1 MIPHFLA
8 IFNRLCLILDDRKLD
23 NLRFSCNHKSSVFL
37 KGEKI
42 MVNVRIDESLKE
54 RCPEAALGLLQCK
67 VEVAPD
73 PEEFLAMLNGKIAEL
88 SEVELSQANKR
99 DKIQSTRKAYK
110 ALGKEPNRYRSS
122 AEAMCRRIAKERGL
136 YYINNVVDINNYL
149 SIKSGYSMGTY
160 NLAQTKGDI
169 TWMRAPEGTAY
180 RGIGKDVLNIEFL
193 PVLFDEEGPFGNPT
207 SDNDRTMI
215 TDETKDLLL
224 VYYAFDGDADLPAL
238 LEEAK
243 DLLKKYAGGI
253 GFEIKILK

>member
-1 MIPHFLA
+1 
-8 IFNRLCLILDDRKLD
+8 
-23 NLRFSCNHKSSVFL
+23 
-37 KGEKI
+37 

-160 NLAQTKGDI
+160 DLARTEGDI
-169 TWMRAPEGTAY
+169 TWMRAPEGTTY

-224 VYYAFDGDADLPAL
+224 VYYAFDGDADLPGL

-243 DLLKKYAGGI
+243 ELLEKYAGGKD
-253 GFEIKILK
+253 FETKILK

>member
-1 MIPHFLA
+1 
-8 IFNRLCLILDDRKLD
+8 
-23 NLRFSCNHKSSVFL
+23 
-37 KGEKI
+37 
-42 MVNVRIDESLKE
+42 MVAVKIDETLKE
-54 RCPEAALGLLQCK
+54 RCPDAALGLLQAK
-67 VEVAPD
+67 VAVAPD
-73 PEEFLAMLNGKIAEL
+73 PEEFLALLNGKIAEL

-99 DKIQSTRKAYK
+99 DKIQATRKAYK

-160 NLAQTKGDI
+160 DLAKTKGDI
-169 TWMRAPEGTAY
+169 LWMRAPEGTAY

-215 TDETKDLLL
+215 TDATEDLLL
-224 VYYAFDGDADLPAL
+224 VYYAFDGAEDLPAL
-238 LEEAK
+238 LSEAK
-243 DLLKKYAGGI
+243 DLLEKYAGG
-253 GFEIKILK
+253 GEFETEILI

>member
-1 MIPHFLA
+1 
-8 IFNRLCLILDDRKLD
+8 
-23 NLRFSCNHKSSVFL
+23 
-37 KGEKI
+37 

-160 NLAQTKGDI
+160 DLARTKGGI

-224 VYYAFDGDADLPAL
+224 VYYAFDGDADLPGL

-243 DLLKKYAGGI
+243 DLLEKYAGGKD
-253 GFEIKILK
+253 FETKILK

>member
-1 MIPHFLA
+1 
-8 IFNRLCLILDDRKLD
+8 
-23 NLRFSCNHKSSVFL
+23 
-37 KGEKI
+37 
-42 MVNVRIDESLKE
+42 MVTITIEESLKE
-54 RCPEAALGLLQCK
+54 RCPAAALGLLQCQ
-67 VEVAPD
+67 VETAPS
-73 PEEFLAMLNGKIAEL
+73 PAAFLDILNGKIAEL

-160 NLAQTKGDI
+160 DLAQTKGAI
-169 TWMRAPEGTAY
+169 RWMRAPEGTAY

-215 TDETKDLLL
+215 REETTELLL
-224 VYYAFDGDADLPAL
+224 VYYAFDGDGDLPAL

-243 DLLKKYAGGI
+243 ELLETYAGGS
-253 GFEIKILK
+253 GFETKILK

>member
-1 MIPHFLA
+1 
-8 IFNRLCLILDDRKLD
+8 
-23 NLRFSCNHKSSVFL
+23 
-37 KGEKI
+37 

-160 NLAQTKGDI
+160 DLAQTKGGI

-215 TDETKDLLL
+215 TDATQDLLL
-224 VYYAFDGDADLPAL
+224 VYYAFDGDADLPGL

-243 DLLKKYAGGI
+243 DLLETYAGGKD
-253 GFEIKILK
+253 FETKILK

>member
-1 MIPHFLA
+1 
-8 IFNRLCLILDDRKLD
+8 
-23 NLRFSCNHKSSVFL
+23 
-37 KGEKI
+37 

-67 VEVAPD
+67 VEVYAD
-73 PEEFLAMLNGKIAEL
+73 PEEFLALLNGKIAEL

-160 NLAQTKGDI
+160 DLAHTTGDI

-193 PVLFDEEGPFGNPT
+193 PVMFDEEGPFGNPT

-215 TDETKDLLL
+215 TDATKDLLL
-224 VYYAFDGDADLPAL
+224 VYYAFDGDADLPQL
-238 LEEAK
+238 LDEAK
-243 DLLKKYAGGI
+243 DLLEKYAGGTD
-253 GFEIKILK
+253 FELKILK

>member
-1 MIPHFLA
+1 
-8 IFNRLCLILDDRKLD
+8 
-23 NLRFSCNHKSSVFL
+23 
-37 KGEKI
+37 
-42 MVNVRIDESLKE
+42 
-54 RCPEAALGLLQCK
+54 
-67 VEVAPD
+67 
-73 PEEFLAMLNGKIAEL
+73 KIAEL

-160 NLAQTKGDI
+160 DLAHTKGDI

-193 PVLFDEEGPFGNPT
+193 PVMFDEEGPFGNPT

-215 TDETKDLLL
+215 TDATKDLLL

-238 LEEAK
+238 LDEAK
-243 DLLKKYAGGI
+243 DLLEKYAGGTD
-253 GFEIKILK
+253 FELNILK

>member
-1 MIPHFLA
+1 
-8 IFNRLCLILDDRKLD
+8 
-23 NLRFSCNHKSSVFL
+23 
-37 KGEKI
+37 

-67 VEVAPD
+67 VEVYPD
-73 PEEFLAMLNGKIAEL
+73 PEEFLTVLNEKIAEL

-160 NLAQTKGDI
+160 DLAHTTGDI

-193 PVLFDEEGPFGNPT
+193 PVMFDEEGPFGNPT

-224 VYYAFDGDADLPAL
+224 VYYAFDGDADLPGL
-238 LEEAK
+238 LEKAK
-243 DLLKKYAGGI
+243 ELLEKYAGGES
-253 GFEIKILK
+253 FELKILK